1 MVWKFINILFL
12 IKWYHKYSLKATD
25 ILQLN
30 TILIEKLNILTHC
43 KNKTIN
49 ISQYQE
55 RSTTSPDVDNL
66 QMPKSIYIFFYE
78 KDTIIKNTALTTIR
92 P

>member
-1 MVWKFINILFL
+1 MSVALREYLWYHL
-12 IKWYHKYSLKATD
+12 IKNIYIYEFSHHD
-25 ILQLN
+25 IKFGYIYLVCQWP
-30 TILIEKLNILTHC
+30 
-43 KNKTIN
+43 
-49 ISQYQE
+49 YQE